1 MAVITSAS
9 TLPAPADGV
18 AAIGDV
24 QNNPAR
30 PKGAPGC
37 YDIADFYS
45 NRVQYIDTH
54 QINH

>member
-1 MAVITSAS
+1 MAVITIAS